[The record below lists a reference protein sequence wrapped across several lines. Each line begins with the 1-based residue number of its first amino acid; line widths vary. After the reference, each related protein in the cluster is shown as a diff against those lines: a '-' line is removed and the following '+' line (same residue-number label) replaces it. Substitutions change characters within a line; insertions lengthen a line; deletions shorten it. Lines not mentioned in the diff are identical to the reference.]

1 VPRRLTIVVAAA
13 LCALGTAA
21 AAAGDAPS
29 EWWLTSI
36 DANPTAAPGPGVP
49 IVVIDGGVDATVAA
63 FSGRANTT
71 YLDDP
76 SLAGP
81 DDYHATAVAS
91 LAAAPDVNGFEG
103 VYPNAALELWNAGRS
118 ADGIDAGL
126 AARGVL
132 AASEHCPAV
141 INLSF
146 GGTAPNPGVQD
157 AILRAVRAGC
167 LVVAA
172 AGNNGLDGNQTTYPA
187 AYTHVLTVAATDLQD
202 NPAPFSS
209 SGDWVDLAAPGVQMS
224 APVPLSYDA
233 SGVATDLAGTSF
245 SAPLVSAAAAWVW
258 TARPGLSA
266 SQVAAVLRASAHRTG
281 SAAFDERT
289 GYGVLD
295 VAAALAQPTPPADP
309 EEPNDDIS
317 EVKPGLLFSAGQ
329 PPLTTASRPSARI
342 MATLLRSEDPS
353 DVYRIWVPARRV
365 VRASIAANGAA
376 TVKIW
381 RHTTITLAEPT
392 QLRSRDIAGK
402 SIAGGAVGR
411 YAYAEVELKSNAINA
426 TYVLTVKTA
435 TP

>member
-1 VPRRLTIVVAAA
+1 MPRRLTIVVAAA

-29 EWWLTSI
+29 EWWLSSI
-36 DANPTAAPGPGVP
+36 DVNPAAAPGPGVP
-49 IVVIDGGVDATVAA
+49 IVVIDGAVDATASA
-63 FSGRANTT
+63 FSARANTT
-71 YLDDP
+71 YLDDS

-91 LAAAPDVNGFEG
+91 LAAADMNGFEG

-118 ADGIDAGL
+118 DVGIDAGL
-126 AARGVL
+126 AARGIV
-132 AASEHCPAV
+132 AASAHCPAV

-157 AILRAVRAGC
+157 AILRAVHAGC

-172 AGNNGLDGNQTTYPA
+172 AGNGGLNGNQTTYPA
-187 AYTHVLTVAATDLQD
+187 AYTHVFTVGATDALD
-202 NPAPFSS
+202 NPAAFSS
-209 SGDWVDLAAPGVQMS
+209 SGDWVDLSAPGVQMS

-233 SGVATDLAGTSF
+233 SGIATDLAGTSF
-245 SAPLVSAAAAWVW
+245 SAPLVSAAAAWIW
-258 TARPGLSA
+258 TARPNLSA

-281 SAAFDERT
+281 SRGFDERT
-289 GYGVLD
+289 GYGILD
-295 VAAALAQPTPPADP
+295 VAAALAQPTPPDDP
-309 EEPNDDIS
+309 NEPNDDVS
-317 EVKPGLLFSAGQ
+317 EVKPGLLFSTGQ

-342 MATLLRSEDPS
+342 AATLLRSEDQS
-353 DVYRIWVPARRV
+353 DVYRIWVPAHRV
-365 VRASIAANGAA
+365 VRASVAANGAA

-392 QLRSRDIAGK
+392 PLRSRDIAGT
-402 SIAGGAVGR
+402 SIAGGDVGR

-435 TP
+435 PR